1 MANSE
6 EQYEDAPMNR
16 NTEQLAVSSGLVCL
30 ESATRYLEHGDFDS
44 ARALVEEG
52 IKLTEGSPRF
62 DVLGRL
68 RDMRTIIALK
78 ERTGRDDT
86 VSILGRTYYIGSN
99 AEDDQPEVG
108 PASLPQVH

>member
-52 IKLTEGSPRF
+52 IKLTEASPRF

-99 AEDDQPEVG
+99 AEDYQPEVG

>member
-6 EQYEDAPMNR
+6 EQYEDVPMNR

-52 IKLTEGSPRF
+52 IKLTEASPRF